1 MCILQGNKTYLPT
14 LSVQGGPKTPLYLK
28 SQCHYNMKGLKF
40 GLLGPILRILWG
52 PTIFWLKPWC
62 WGQLRNYIL
71 RSKVS
76 WCFTIYVMC
85 SIYRRLTTKSLI
97 PVLEIPTGSRPTT
110 LEEDREHFVN
120 FMFTIWDSR
129 HEDLQLFWL
138 SFKHCLTHWGRV
150 THICVSDLTS
160 IGSDNDLSPGGRQA
174 IIRTNAGIL
183 LIRPLGTN
191 FSEFLVEILIFSLKK
206 MRLKVSST
214 KRPPFC
220 LGLNELIHVINI
232 LSSLWIL
239 TFHSTQY
246 EADSGQYCN

>member
-1 MCILQGNKTYLPT
+1 MTQRWSSQYKRHRDNRVCQYGARLWEAKFRSIVETPLHEQCCRVSARQGSMRFCPT
-14 LSVQGGPKTPLYLK
+14 NISLKPHFISPGGPKTPLYLK

-71 RSKVS
+71 CSKVS

-97 PVLEIPTGSRPTT
+97 PVLEIPIGSRLTT

-138 SFKHCLTHWGRV
+138 SFKHCLTH
-150 THICVSDLTS
+150 
-160 IGSDNDLSPGGRQA
+160 
-174 IIRTNAGIL
+174 
-183 LIRPLGTN
+183 
-191 FSEFLVEILIFSLKK
+191 
-206 MRLKVSST
+206 
-214 KRPPFC
+214 
-220 LGLNELIHVINI
+220 
-232 LSSLWIL
+232 
-239 TFHSTQY
+239 
-246 EADSGQYCN
+246 